1 MKSGKAAVATALVS
15 SCLLI
20 GNVRAWSPSSH
31 LNAGKASHN
40 VVSTSTGI
48 RLHSR
53 LNAKNSLEESSSS
66 SELGS
71 FFPDMGFDL
80 DGKQKVKAG
89 IGALG
94 LSTLAYHPLVVE
106 AADKVAPT
114 VNTAKKFG
122 PAKDALPAAM
132 AAYFHYAS
140 IFIVIGAI
148 MVERCTVRPYMPPE
162 DEETL
167 AYADL
172 ALGASGIGVLV
183 SGYYRATMYERGW
196 EFYANQP
203 LFWAELSSIGVLAA
217 FSLFS
222 TVTIIKRSVALRN
235 DPDSWQPM
243 SERLA
248 SKMVSLL
255 NAELGLLLIIPFLA
269 STMSRGVGY
278 MKDFPTEIVGP
289 VVFGF
294 ITFGTCYKF
303 VTDAFSWREDWE
315 MNYYDD
321 SNYNQNNNRFSN
333 TNSYNNNNRSNN
345 NNRYY

>member
-1 MKSGKAAVATALVS
+1 MPARRTVVATALVS

-148 MVERCTVRPYMPPE
+148 MVSLQIV
-162 DEETL
+162 
-167 AYADL
+167 
-172 ALGASGIGVLV
+172 V
-183 SGYYRATMYERGW
+183 
-196 EFYANQP
+196 
-203 LFWAELSSIGVLAA
+203 
-217 FSLFS
+217 FSL
-222 TVTIIKRSVALRN
+222 
-235 DPDSWQPM
+235 
-243 SERLA
+243 
-248 SKMVSLL
+248 
-255 NAELGLLLIIPFLA
+255 
-269 STMSRGVGY
+269 
-278 MKDFPTEIVGP
+278 
-289 VVFGF
+289 
-294 ITFGTCYKF
+294 
-303 VTDAFSWREDWE
+303 
-315 MNYYDD
+315 
-321 SNYNQNNNRFSN
+321 
-333 TNSYNNNNRSNN
+333 
-345 NNRYY
+345 